1 MNVGFSRAQCYS
13 AYRPRRRRVNGP
25 FVEHL
30 RFRFVF
36 NFSVFNC
43 CLIVPNPTRQC
54 ARRPTKDDL
63 RRACGRPSFEA
74 SPALRLQPVH
84 GRETSEAEKSFANK
98 SANRG
103 LDLKKK
109 KTLFLR
115 VLLHEVA
122 ARDHLLIDR
131 PRVFTSI
138 IVEQRPLV
146 RECREGR
153 LFRTKNRSGSFLYVL
168 PAGSTIGQIDGGF

>member
-109 KTLFLR
+109 NTFSKGSS
-115 VLLHEVA
+115 
-122 ARDHLLIDR
+122 
-131 PRVFTSI
+131 PRGRGA
-138 IVEQRPLV
+138 RPLV
-146 RECREGR
+146 DRPTACVYFDNR
-153 LFRTKNRSGSFLYVL
+153 RTASARTRMSRGPTFS
-168 PAGSTIGQIDGGF
+168 D